1 MSRDVKT
8 VFSEY
13 SLEEMGIKTKD
24 SDAYEVADCVGSC
37 EEELDTRIISKKCR
51 GITVKKVVKG
61 AGTGKLKLS
70 MHMAYDIYTD
80 VYGMNIS
87 NLIDGVMGYGTNSVH
102 KEFAITQKVQDE
114 DGNVKFK
121 AYPKCVIET
130 GVARKIENGAEEVA
144 EIELEVSL
152 MPDDNGQCMYEA
164 LDEKLTGTLKTTWMT
179 AFSPELVKK
188 TTA

>member
-1 MSRDVKT
+1 MSA

-13 SLEEMGIKTKD
+13 ELREMGIKTEG
-24 SDAYEVADCVGSC
+24 SEAYKSANCVGSC

-70 MHMAYDIYTD
+70 MHMPYDIYTD
-80 VYGMNIS
+80 VYGMDIDT
-87 NLIDGVMGYGTNSVH
+87 LIEGVKGYGTNSVH
-102 KEFAITQKVQDE
+102 KEFATTQHVFDE
-114 DGNVKFK
+114 DGVEKFK

-130 GVARKIENGAEEVA
+130 GVARKIENGGEEVA

-152 MPDDNGQCMYEA
+152 MPDDFGQCMYEA
-164 LDEKLTGTLKTTWMT
+164 LAADLKDETVKTTWMT
-179 AFSPELVKK
+179 AFSPELAKK
-188 TTA
+188 ATA

>member
-1 MSRDVKT
+1 MREVKT

-13 SLEEMGIKTKD
+13 SLEEMGIKTAG
-24 SDAYEVADCVGSC
+24 SSTYEVADCVGSC

-80 VYGMNIS
+80 VYGMD
-87 NLIDGVMGYGTNSVH
+87 IDTLLEGVKGYGTNSVH
-102 KEFAITQKVQDE
+102 KEFAITQKVNDE

-130 GVARKIENGAEEVA
+130 GVVRKIENGAEEVA
-144 EIELEVSL
+144 EIELDVSL
-152 MPDDNGQCMYEA
+152 MPDTYGQCMYEV
-164 LDEKLTGTLKTTWMT
+164 LNEKLTGTLKTTWMT
-179 AFSPELVKK
+179 AFTPELVQS

>member
-1 MSRDVKT
+1 MSA

-13 SLEEMGIKTKD
+13 ELRKMGIKTKD
-24 SDAYEVADCVGSC
+24 SEAYKSADCVGSC

-70 MHMAYDIYTD
+70 MHIPYDIYTD
-80 VYGMNIS
+80 VYGMDIDT
-87 NLIDGVMGYGTNSVH
+87 LIEGVKGYGTSSIH
-102 KEFAITQKVQDE
+102 KEFAIVQDVFDE
-114 DGNVKFK
+114 DGTEKFK

-130 GVARKIENGAEEVA
+130 GVARKIENGGEEVA

-152 MPDDNGQCMYEA
+152 MPDDYGQCMYEA
-164 LDEKLTGTLKTTWMT
+164 LAADLKDETVKTTWMT
-179 AFSPELVKK
+179 AFTPALVQAK
-188 TTA
+188 TV

>member
-1 MSRDVKT
+1 MSREVKT
-8 VFSEY
+8 IFSEY
-13 SLEEMGIKTKD
+13 SLEEMGIKTNG

-51 GITVKKVVKG
+51 GITVKKVVRG

-87 NLIDGVMGYGTNSVH
+87 NIIEGVKGYGTNSVH

-164 LDEKLTGTLKTTWMT
+164 LEVELTGTLKTTWMT
-179 AFSPELVKK
+179 AFTSELVKVA
-188 TTA
+188 TV

>member
-1 MSRDVKT
+1 MRTAKT

-13 SLEEMGIKTKD
+13 ELREMGIKTAG
-24 SDAYEVADCVGSC
+24 SETYEVADCVGSC

-70 MHMAYDIYTD
+70 MHMPYEVYTD
-80 VYGMNIS
+80 VYGMNLD
-87 NLIDGVMGYGTNSVH
+87 NLIDGVKGYGTNSVH
-102 KEFAITQKVQDE
+102 KEFAVTQKVLDE
-114 DGNVKFK
+114 DGNVKYK

-144 EIELEVSL
+144 EIELDVSL
-152 MPDDNGQCMYEA
+152 TQDENGQCMYEA
-164 LDEKLTGTLKTTWMT
+164 LETELTGTLKTTWMT
-179 AFSPELVKK
+179 AFTPELVKK
-188 TTA
+188 TEA